1 MCSKDQPCGNCR
13 PSSYNRSCTCTLVE
27 VAINSIRTGKIRCSH
42 LLENFSSLRVCHFLR
57 PRLPPPPLWWRWPSF
72 FCPQPPVGKGHLEF
86 VKNFSRTSFSQMIT
100 NDFDFSLE
108 IITARLCLA
117 FLILF
122 PIGVL
127 RHSSSPSSS
136 LSSELQK
143 QISETWQ
150 VWCWVGAKRWPVS
163 DRFKNELALY
173 LDEDP
178 NSSKYSSSVYLV
190 LVDVSGR

>member
-1 MCSKDQPCGNCR
+1 MWYFEVFQPSKCKKTHFQPQIWSIWPIFPNDSESL
-13 PSSYNRSCTCTLVE
+13 PKVYY
-27 VAINSIRTGKIRCSH
+27 IKQKNSEILS
-42 LLENFSSLRVCHFLR
+42 
-57 PRLPPPPLWWRWPSF
+57 RLGVS
-72 FCPQPPVGKGHLEF
+72 G
-86 VKNFSRTSFSQMIT
+86 TSFTQMIT

-108 IITARLCLA
+108 IFTARLCLA

-150 VWCWVGAKRWPVS
+150 VWCWVGAKRWPVN

>member
-1 MCSKDQPCGNCR
+1 MFPPAWELLFFTGLPLS
-13 PSSYNRSCTCTLVE
+13 PSSS
-27 VAINSIRTGKIRCSH
+27 SSS
-42 LLENFSSLRVCHFLR
+42 SSLMAVTLFLLS
-57 PRLPPPPLWWRWPSF
+57 PATW
-72 FCPQPPVGKGHLEF
+72 GKGHLEF
-86 VKNFSRTSFSQMIT
+86 VKNFSRTRQQAQSNTQWSQTI
-100 NDFDFSLE
+100 DFSLE

-143 QISETWQ
+143 QVSETWQ

-190 LVDVSGR
+190 LVNVSRR

>member
-1 MCSKDQPCGNCR
+1 MIPPAWELFFLTGLPPS
-13 PSSYNRSCTCTLVE
+13 PSSS
-27 VAINSIRTGKIRCSH
+27 SSS
-42 LLENFSSLRVCHFLR
+42 SSLMAVTLFLLS
-57 PRLPPPPLWWRWPSF
+57 PATW
-72 FCPQPPVGKGHLEF
+72 GKGHLEF
-86 VKNFSRTSFSQMIT
+86 VKNFSRTRQQAQSNTQMI
-100 NDFDFSLE
+100 DFDYSLE

-150 VWCWVGAKRWPVS
+150 VWCWVGAKRWPV
-163 DRFKNELALY
+163 RNRLENELALY

>member
-1 MCSKDQPCGNCR
+1 MFPPAWELLFLTGLPLS
-13 PSSYNRSCTCTLVE
+13 PSSS
-27 VAINSIRTGKIRCSH
+27 SSS
-42 LLENFSSLRVCHFLR
+42 SSLMAVTLFLLS
-57 PRLPPPPLWWRWPSF
+57 PATW
-72 FCPQPPVGKGHLEF
+72 GKGHLEF
-86 VKNFSRTSFSQMIT
+86 VKNFSRTRQQAQSNTQMI
-100 NDFDFSLE
+100 DFDFSLE

-143 QISETWQ
+143 QVSETWQ
-150 VWCWVGAKRWPVS
+150 VWCWVGAKRRPVS

-178 NSSKYSSSVYLV
+178 NSSKYSSSVYLL
-190 LVDVSGR
+190 LVDVSRR

>member
-1 MCSKDQPCGNCR
+1 MFPPAWELLFFTGLPLS
-13 PSSYNRSCTCTLVE
+13 PSSS
-27 VAINSIRTGKIRCSH
+27 SSS
-42 LLENFSSLRVCHFLR
+42 SSLMAVTLFLLS
-57 PRLPPPPLWWRWPSF
+57 PATW
-72 FCPQPPVGKGHLEF
+72 GKGHLEF
-86 VKNFSRTSFSQMIT
+86 MTNFSRTRPSFSQMIT

-143 QISETWQ
+143 RISETWQ

-178 NSSKYSSSVYLV
+178 NSSKYSSSVYLE
-190 LVDVSGR
+190 LVDVSRR

>member
-1 MCSKDQPCGNCR
+1 M
-13 PSSYNRSCTCTLVE
+13 PSSCNHSCTCTLVG
-27 VAINSIRTGKIRCSH
+27 VACNLIRTVKICCSH
-42 LLENFSSLRVCHFLR
+42 LLENFSSWPVYHLLR
-57 PRLPPPPLWWRWPSF
+57 PRLPPPPLWWRWPSS
-72 FCPQPPVGKGHLEF
+72 FCPQAPGGNKI
-86 VKNFSRTSFSQMIT
+86 KNLWKTLRASFTQAIT
-100 NDFDFSLE
+100 DDFDFHSN

-150 VWCWVGAKRWPVS
+150 VWRWVGAKRWPVS
-163 DRFKNELALY
+163 NRFWQWV
-173 LDEDP
+173 
-178 NSSKYSSSVYLV
+178 SSVPRWRPKFVEIFLFCIPV
-190 LVDVSGR
+190 VSGC